1 MAKHEI
7 QDLPSK
13 TKLDKKSSEQVES
26 LAAELTSGKDA
37 YLAEYKEKQEK
48 LHALLSEKLQSERDE
63 RIAKDP
69 EYWNKHQGIGSG
81 PRR

>member
-13 TKLDKKSSEQVES
+13 TKLDKMSSEQIES
-26 LAAELTSGKDA
+26 LGAELTSGKDA

-48 LHALLSEKLQSERDE
+48 LQALLSEKLQSERDE

-69 EYWNKHQGIGSG
+69 EYWKKHQGIGSG